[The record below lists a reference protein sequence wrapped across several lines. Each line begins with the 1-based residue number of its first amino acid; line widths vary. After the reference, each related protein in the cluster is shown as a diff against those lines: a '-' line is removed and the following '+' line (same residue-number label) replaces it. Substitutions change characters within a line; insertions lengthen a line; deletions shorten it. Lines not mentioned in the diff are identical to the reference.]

1 MADTVRMEFTG
12 TQAGATFWTVDNVVY
27 RGGAN
32 ATDKYADVDKDHVA
46 TLEKTG
52 VWKKVEQP
60 RARVAETAEAP
71 KAAVKA
77 IDEPAAD
84 SKASAKK

>member
-1 MADTVRMEFTG
+1 MAENNVRMEFTG
-12 TQAGATFWTVDNVVY
+12 TQQGATFWTVDNVVY

-32 ATDKYADVDKDHVA
+32 ATDKYADVDKDHVK
-46 TLEKTG
+46 TLEATG

-60 RARVAETAEAP
+60 KAAATADAP
-71 KAAVKA
+71 KADAKA
-77 IDEPAAD
+77 ADEPAVE